1 MPAQPSLGS
10 ERVTRSC
17 IGLIT
22 VPTVYRVN
30 ALQDDLTRDAV
41 DRDAVDCDAVD
52 CDAVDCDAE
61 ALHVDRDAARGT
73 MMYRWVAS
81 FENALLGPF

>member
-1 MPAQPSLGS
+1 MRPSSSNTIRSRTVSSRVPAQPSLGS

-22 VPTVYRVN
+22 VPTVSRVN

-52 CDAVDCDAE
+52 CDAQ
-61 ALHVDRDAARGT
+61 ALHVERDAARGAV
-73 MMYRWVAS
+73 MYR
-81 FENALLGPF
+81 